1 MLSFLEKGIFRDVM
15 KDLGAEELSWITQVG
30 PKCHHKH
37 LPEGE
42 TEEKFTHTQAHACSH
57 IGEGGVKIEQG
68 LI

>member
-1 MLSFLEKGIFRDVM
+1 M